1 MQALFRRMFFSPL
14 ALVLAASVVF
24 AGFASHSNVVST
36 NPKAGATLTSVPKQ
50 MVFKF
55 SDGIIDRG
63 TTFTL
68 TDRTKMYYPPLK
80 FRSKGTTVRVSL
92 PKTPAPGP
100 LTVYYRVLSAD
111 GHPVQGKV
119 EMTYAPVGAN
129 AS

>member
-1 MQALFRRMFFSPL
+1 LFSPL
-14 ALVLAASVVF
+14 ALVLAASVVS

-63 TTFTL
+63 TTFTF

-80 FRSKGTTVRVSL
+80 FRSMNTTVRVSL
-92 PKTPAPGP
+92 PKRPAPGP
-100 LTVYYRVLSAD
+100 ITVYYRVLSAD

-119 EMTYAPVGAN
+119 EMTYAPPGAS

>member
-1 MQALFRRMFFSPL
+1 MALAISA
-14 ALVLAASVVF
+14 ALLL
-24 AGFASHSNVVST
+24 AGFAAHSNVVST
-36 NPKAGATLTSVPKQ
+36 NPKAGATIAAVPKQ

-63 TTFTL
+63 TTFTF

-92 PKTPAPGP
+92 PKSPAPGP
-100 LTVYYRVLSAD
+100 ITVYYRVLSAD

-119 EMTYAPVGAN
+119 EMTYAPPGAN

>member
-1 MQALFRRMFFSPL
+1 MVLAISG
-14 ALVLAASVVF
+14 ALVL
-24 AGFASHSNVVST
+24 AGFASHSNVVLT
-36 NPKAGATLTSVPKQ
+36 NPKAGATIASVPKQ

-63 TTFTL
+63 TTFTF

-92 PKTPAPGP
+92 PKSPAPGP
-100 LTVYYRVLSAD
+100 ITVFYRVLSAD

-119 EMTYAPVGAN
+119 EMTYAPPGGN